1 MMCNRQRFAILALLA
16 TTGVATAEPAPFE
29 SPEAAVAAVIAA
41 LTAKD
46 RAEVLRIFGP
56 ESEDILSTGNPE
68 EDREIWGE
76 FLKDVRIFS
85 KIEQAP
91 EGRATLYIG
100 RERASVPLELV
111 LTDGVWRFDVDGAR
125 EELLMRQIGRNELA
139 VIDIMG
145 RASEVQANYRR
156 TDHDGDGVKEFA
168 AAILSSPGNRDGL
181 YWPDEP
187 GTEPSPYSETIAL
200 ASLTGYSL
208 DGTDIEPEPLE
219 GYYFVILQGQGP
231 AAPGGAYS
239 YMIGDNM
246 VAGHALAAFPAIH
259 GETGVM
265 SFMVSEGGIVYEAD
279 LGEETLKRA
288 QEIGVFNPEDPWAP
302 VQLGQ

>member
-1 MMCNRQRFAILALLA
+1 MMNNRQRFAILALLA
-16 TTGVATAEPAPFE
+16 SAGVATAEPAPFE
-29 SPEAAVAAVIAA
+29 SPEAAVAAVVAA

-46 RAEVLRIFGP
+46 RAEILRIFGP

-85 KIEQAP
+85 KIEESP

-111 LTDGVWRFDVDGAR
+111 LTDGAWRFDVDGAR
-125 EELLMRQIGRNELA
+125 EELLMRRIGRNELT

-145 RASEVQANYRR
+145 RASEVQASYRR
-156 TDHDGDGVKEFA
+156 TDHDGDGVMEFA

-187 GTEPSPYSETIAL
+187 GTAPSPYGEAIAQ
-200 ASLTGYSL
+200 ASLTGYSV
-208 DGTDIEPEPLE
+208 DGTDMEPEPLA

-239 YMIGDNM
+239 YMIGENM
-246 VAGHALAAFPAIH
+246 VAGHAVAAFPAIY

-279 LGEETLKRA
+279 LGEDTLKRA
-288 QEIGVFNPEDPWAP
+288 QEIDVFNPEDPWAP